1 MNITVKH
8 LSKSFGA
15 KRVLR
20 DFSAFFGEG
29 ETTCVMG
36 PSGCGKTTLLFL
48 LMGLLEPDTGT
59 IAGVPLRKSAVFQED
74 RLCETFTAV
83 ANVRMT
89 CPTGVSRE
97 TTVRHLTEIG
107 LDDSL
112 SLPVS
117 ELSGGMRRRVAIV
130 RAVLAGGDVLFFDE
144 PFKGL
149 DAELK
154 RHVIRYVTE
163 NTKGKTVIVVT
174 HDEDE
179 ARELGGR
186 LIDMEMLSQ
195 E

>member
-15 KRVLR
+15 SGSSGLLRVFGRRNDRGVDLGAARLR
-20 DFSAFFGEG
+20 
-29 ETTCVMG
+29 C
-36 PSGCGKTTLLFL
+36 P
-48 LMGLLEPDTGT
+48 LMGLWARYGYDRGAP
-59 IAGVPLRKSAVFQED
+59 PKKRRFQED

-97 TTVRHLTEIG
+97 TIVRHLTEIG

-186 LIDMEMLSQ
+186 LIDMDAAGEIRAVA
-195 E
+195 